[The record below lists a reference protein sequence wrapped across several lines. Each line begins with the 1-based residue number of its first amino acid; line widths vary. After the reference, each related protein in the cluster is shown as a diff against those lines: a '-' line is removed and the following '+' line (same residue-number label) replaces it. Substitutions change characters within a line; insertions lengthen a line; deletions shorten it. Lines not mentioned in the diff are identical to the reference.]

1 MRKEAK
7 YNLIFFIVL
16 LGLCTPGVI
25 MLVKKK
31 LQQEG
36 DIRGGMS
43 APVPHQAVYVDPL
56 PKGSNIRGLVIPP
69 QTHAWAMGLGGRP
82 AMEDRVIIS
91 QNRSF
96 EVVDRR
102 STDAGTTLTVLLW
115 DPRLAPDGG
124 RLEAQVEQ
132 DGRLIDATVRSVEPI
147 TLPEEIRG
155 ELQRSGYSAAPAMIQ
170 LVRLELPKEV
180 QTGMLILRRNDDR
193 RPHEDRIDLE
203 QITFPSRG

>member
-16 LGLCTPGVI
+16 LGLCTPGAI

-31 LQQEG
+31 IQQEG

-56 PKGSNIRGLVIPP
+56 PQGSNIRGLIIPP

-82 AMEDRVIIS
+82 AVDERVIIS

-102 STDAGTTLTVLLW
+102 STDTGTTLTVLLW

-132 DGRLIDATVRSVEPI
+132 DGQLIDATIRSVEPI

-155 ELQRSGYSAAPAMIQ
+155 ELQRSGYSAAPAKIHRAT
-170 LVRLELPKEV
+170 VELPAEV
-180 QTGMLILRRNDDR
+180 QTGILILRRNDDR
-193 RPHEDRIDLE
+193 RSHEDRIDLE
-203 QITFPSRG
+203 QIIFE